1 MQIKS
6 DIKLNEIK
14 ELEMKLKNKINQ
26 KNNKNIAIK
35 RMITKL
41 DTKIR

>member
-1 MQIKS
+1 MKIKS

-26 KNNKNIAIK
+26 ENDKKNNNKK
-35 RMITKL
+35 
-41 DTKIR
+41 

>member
-26 KNNKNIAIK
+26 ENEKK
-35 RMITKL
+35 
-41 DTKIR
+41 

>member
-14 ELEMKLKNKINQ
+14 ELEIKLKNKINQ
-26 KNNKNIAIK
+26 ENEK
-35 RMITKL
+35 
-41 DTKIR
+41 

>member
-6 DIKLNEIK
+6 DIKLNKIK

-26 KNNKNIAIK
+26 ENNNKKIIIK
-35 RMITKL
+35 NKDQI
-41 DTKIR
+41 

>member
-14 ELEMKLKNKINQ
+14 KLEMKLKNKINQ
-26 KNNKNIAIK
+26 KNNNKK
-35 RMITKL
+35 
-41 DTKIR
+41 

>member
-1 MQIKS
+1 MQIQS

-26 KNNKNIAIK
+26 ENEKK
-35 RMITKL
+35 
-41 DTKIR
+41 

>member
-26 KNNKNIAIK
+26 ENENK
-35 RMITKL
+35 
-41 DTKIR
+41 